1 VSVATEDAADVEAFF
16 KLGYRGARYSL
27 GYGACPNL
35 DDRTKIIDLLRPDRI
50 GVTLSEERQ
59 LHPEQS
65 TDALVAHHPEAKYF
79 NAG

>member
-1 VSVATEDAADVEAFF
+1 MGSPAIVVEGLRVSF
-16 KLGYRGARYSL
+16 GYP
-27 GYGACPNL
+27 ACPNL
-35 DDRTKIIDLLRPDRI
+35 DDRATVVGLLEPGRI
-50 GVTLSEERQ
+50 GVELSEELQ